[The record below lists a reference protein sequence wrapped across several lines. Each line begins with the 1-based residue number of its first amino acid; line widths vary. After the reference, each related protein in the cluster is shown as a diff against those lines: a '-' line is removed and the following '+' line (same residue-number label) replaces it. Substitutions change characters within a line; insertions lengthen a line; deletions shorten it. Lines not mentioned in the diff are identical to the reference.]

1 MMKANIS
8 LHILLAILLASLFS
22 SCYHEVDLSDYRDE
36 DGKNL
41 LTINSMVCSDSL
53 VAVTATQTYFFS
65 DTHNERSYVKGL
77 DISLLVNNQVKETLA
92 YDLSRNL
99 YVSTTKVNEG
109 DTVKIITSFN
119 NKDISATD
127 IVPLKAEL
135 SDITVERRG
144 PLAIYSNYD
153 FVFTYRLTFTDNPNE
168 ENYYFLQW
176 DEVARSKD
184 VAMGERDFTHELVF
198 QRLADQIH
206 GTLPGWTPY
215 SPYGLPFSDRG
226 INGEMHTLILE
237 EIIQAGY
244 GTGNYVWKQSQ
255 MKRNFKLYSIS
266 KPYYDYL
273 VSVLVN
279 QTNDKGIQGGMID
292 LGIADPVKVYSN
304 ISGGVGIMGCY
315 TISETEIDVIKI
327 IGPFPEK

>member
-1 MMKANIS
+1 MIGNKIS
-8 LHILLAILLASLFS
+8 YTIVTLLLASIFT
-22 SCYHEVDLSDYRDE
+22 SCYHEVDLSDYKDE

-41 LTINSMVCSDSL
+41 LTLNSIVCPDSV
-53 VAVTATQTYFFS
+53 VAVSATRTYFFS
-65 DTHNERSYVKGL
+65 DTHNERNFVKGL
-77 DISLLVNNQVKETLA
+77 KMSLCINGEEKELMS
-92 YDLSRNL
+92 YDNSRNL
-99 YVSTTKVNEG
+99 YVSVSKANEG
-109 DTVKIITSFN
+109 DEIGISTTFENKEVKTADIIPY
-119 NKDISATD
+119 KC
-127 IVPLKAEL
+127 EL

-144 PLAIYSNYD
+144 PVAIYSNCD
-153 FVFTYRLTFTDNPNE
+153 FVFTYRLTFTDNPDE

-176 DEVARSKD
+176 DEVDRGKD

-198 QRLADQIH
+198 QKLADQIH

-215 SPYGLPFSDRG
+215 SPYGLPFSDKD
-226 INGEMHTLILE
+226 INGTKHTLVLE
-237 EIIQAGY
+237 EIVQAANGSPA
-244 GTGNYVWKQSQ
+244 WKKTQ

-304 ISGGVGIMGCY
+304 IIGGIGILGCY
-315 TISETEIDVIKI
+315 TKSESEIDVIKI
-327 IGPFPEK
+327 TGSFPEKK